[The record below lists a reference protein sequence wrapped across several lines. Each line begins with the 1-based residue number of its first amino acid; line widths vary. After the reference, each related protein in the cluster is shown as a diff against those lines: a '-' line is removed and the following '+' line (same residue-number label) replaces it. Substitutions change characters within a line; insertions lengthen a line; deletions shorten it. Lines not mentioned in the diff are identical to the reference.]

1 MPAASVKVLAR
12 TLIIAEVVLLGVGVK
27 VAEYEVPDPVKAE
40 REPPAK
46 VISAEEKSME
56 DSLRVKVKLAVSPDF
71 REDLSEVM
79 RTVGITVSTVIESC
93 VTAALLLPA
102 ASVKVLAWTLMV
114 AGVVLLLA
122 GVKVAEYEVP
132 DPVKADS
139 VPPATVTSVEA
150 KSVEDSLRVKV
161 RFAVSPDFREDLSEV
176 ITRFGI
182 TVSTVIES
190 WEAAELLLPAA
201 SVKVLAKTLILAGV
215 VLLLAGV
222 KVAE

>member
-1 MPAASVKVLAR
+1 MKVLAR
-12 TLIIAEVVLLGVGVK
+12 TLIL
-27 VAEYEVPDPVKAE
+27 
-40 REPPAK
+40 
-46 VISAEEKSME
+46 
-56 DSLRVKVKLAVSPDF
+56 
-71 REDLSEVM
+71 
-79 RTVGITVSTVIESC
+79 
-93 VTAALLLPA
+93 
-102 ASVKVLAWTLMV
+102 

-139 VPPATVTSVEA
+139 VPPATVTSEEA

-201 SVKVLAKTLILAGV
+201 SVKVLAWTLILAGV
-215 VLLLAGV
+215 VLLVAGV

>member
-1 MPAASVKVLAR
+1 M
-12 TLIIAEVVLLGVGVK
+12 
-27 VAEYEVPDPVKAE
+27 PDPVKAE
-40 REPPAK
+40 REPPAT
-46 VISAEEKSME
+46 VTSAEAKSVE

-132 DPVKADS
+132 DPVKAERE
-139 VPPATVTSVEA
+139 PPATVTSADE
-150 KSVEDSLRVKV
+150 KSVEGLLRLKV
-161 RFAVSPDFREDLSEV
+161 RVAVSPDFSADLLEV
-176 ITRFGI
+176 MRTVGI
-182 TVSTVIES
+182 TVSTVMES
-190 WEAAELLLPAA
+190 
-201 SVKVLAKTLILAGV
+201 
-215 VLLLAGV
+215 
-222 KVAE
+222 

>member
-1 MPAASVKVLAR
+1 MKVLAR
-12 TLIIAEVVLLGVGVK
+12 TLIL
-27 VAEYEVPDPVKAE
+27 
-40 REPPAK
+40 
-46 VISAEEKSME
+46 
-56 DSLRVKVKLAVSPDF
+56 
-71 REDLSEVM
+71 
-79 RTVGITVSTVIESC
+79 
-93 VTAALLLPA
+93 
-102 ASVKVLAWTLMV
+102 

-139 VPPATVTSVEA
+139 VPPATVTSEEA

-201 SVKVLAKTLILAGV
+201 SVKVLAWTLMVAGV